1 MSESNSSDGGD
12 ITDLAHERDSD
23 GDPLPVTRTAEVPE
37 RGSYDIEVFPA
48 TNGQRNEWM
57 KRLENQ
63 GEELDGETEA
73 DLLEEFLV
81 LSPDDFGG
89 ADSWED
95 VRPAVVDALG
105 EVVLAE
111 LFDTPDD
118 QFTQA
123 LEDRKQKVTEGNETS
138 N

>member
-1 MSESNSSDGGD
+1 MPESNSGDDGD

-23 GDPLPVTRTAEVPE
+23 GDPLPVTRMAKVPE
-37 RGSYDIEVFPA
+37 RGSYEVEVYPA
-48 TNGQRNEWM
+48 TNGERNEWM
-57 KRLENQ
+57 RHLENQ

-81 LSPDDFGG
+81 LSPDDFG
-89 ADSWED
+89 ADSWGD
-95 VRPAVVDALG
+95 IRPAIVDALG

-123 LEDRKQKVTEGNETS
+123 LKDRKQEVSEGNETS